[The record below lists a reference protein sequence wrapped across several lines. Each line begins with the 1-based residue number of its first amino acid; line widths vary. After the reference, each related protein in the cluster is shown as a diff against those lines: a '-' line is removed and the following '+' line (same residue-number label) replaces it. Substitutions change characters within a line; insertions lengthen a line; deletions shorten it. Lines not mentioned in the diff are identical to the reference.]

1 MGIFNNVKGLT
12 PGRSVFDLSW
22 EKKFT
27 CDMGQL
33 IPILHDN
40 AVPNDVFDIGY
51 ECLIRSQ
58 PMAAPIMHP
67 VYITGHYFF
76 VPIRALCER
85 AKRDW
90 SSAFE
95 WEAFITGDTLGDDTQ
110 TLPVWD
116 NVQNGVGWLWDY
128 LCYPIGI
135 DAAGARPVAF
145 KQWAYG
151 WIWNEYYRDQNLEAA
166 TDFTGVETILTA
178 RWEKDY
184 FTSCLPW
191 QQRGTSPA
199 IEGTLAG
206 VLNPTWANP
215 VTLDWPAAVG
225 ASTADMKYNSS
236 TNVPFDAG
244 TKSTLE
250 GGVADDTELEAGEV
264 DISAGTVTGMD
275 IENLRLSI
283 SIQRFMELSARTGAR
298 YTEHLQAFFGVKPQ
312 DSRLQRPEYIGGF
325 KDWLVTSE
333 VLQTSETGVTPQG
346 TMSGHGMSVGRGH
359 IGKYRVREHGIIM
372 GIFCIRPKTLYH
384 EGIDRQDLQ
393 ETRYDF
399 YNPMFAG
406 LAEQE
411 VLEREL
417 YCSGV
422 EANHLTVFGYQGKY
436 DEYRYRPSRVCG
448 DFHAD
453 YDMWHMC
460 RQFGARPTLNTAF
473 VACTP
478 RDDWKAASAEDGF
491 LVSFGNRLRVTR
503 PMPFRANPGIGTL

>member
-1 MGIFNNVKGLT
+1 MGIFNNVKGLA

-33 IPILHDN
+33 IPVMHDN
-40 AVPNDVFDIGY
+40 AVPGDVFDIGY
-51 ECLIRSQ
+51 ECLIRTQ

-76 VPIRALCER
+76 VPNRALCAR
-85 AKRDW
+85 AVRDW
-90 SSAFE
+90 SQTFD
-95 WEAFITGDTLGDDTQ
+95 WEAFITGDTAGDDAQ
-110 TLPVWD
+110 TLPVWQTAV
-116 NVQNGVGWLWDY
+116 NTVGSLWDY
-128 LCYPIGI
+128 LCYPIGLN
-135 DAAGARPVAF
+135 AAGADPCAF
-145 KQWAYG
+145 KRWAYG
-151 WIWNEYYRDQNLEAA
+151 WIWNEYYRDQNIDPAIN
-166 TDFTGVETILTA
+166 FTIQGVILNA

-191 QQRGTSPA
+191 QQRGTSPNVT
-199 IEGTLAG
+199 GTLAG
-206 VLNPTWANP
+206 DIFGSVVA
-215 VTLDWPAAVG
+215 DAAVKAGG
-225 ASTADMKYNSS
+225 AYAQNDGVQIDHTDQQLYPVNAGDVVEAD
-236 TNVPFDAG
+236 
-244 TKSTLE
+244 
-250 GGVADDTELEAGEV
+250 LEAALEKITVQTDISTGTVTTV
-264 DISAGTVTGMD
+264 DIS
-275 IENLRLSI
+275 ELRLSAA
-283 SIQRFMELSARTGAR
+283 IQRYMELSARTGAR

-333 VLQTSETGVTPQG
+333 VLQTESSDAATPQG
-346 TMSGHGMSVGRGH
+346 TMTGHGMSVGRGH
-359 IGKYRVREHGIIM
+359 IGKYRVMEHGTIM

-384 EGIDRQDLQ
+384 EGIDRQDLM

-422 EANHLTVFGYQGKY
+422 EANHLTVFGYQGRY

-460 RQFGARPTLNTAF
+460 RQFGARPTLNATF
-473 VACTP
+473 LACTP

-491 LVSFGNRLRVTR
+491 LVSFGNRLRVVR
-503 PMPFRANPGIGTL
+503 PMPFRSNPGIGTL